1 MRLSGTERTI
11 IFSIARH
18 NDRPGRIIWR
28 AGCGPW
34 AIFCPLLLYTVRP
47 HSQFRIKNKSKDPS
61 ALSVHTP
68 RSVAAQR
75 RQTVNG
81 QVLSVLLVLLADRI
95 SHNIMKGSTNPVRQR
110 LLYCRIGIGFHL
122 QVLPDG
128 TVNGVHQSVLE
139 LLSVGVGTV
148 GVRAAGTGLFL
159 ALSPRGTLYGS
170 KTFTKDCLFREKMEE
185 NYYTTYSSH
194 SHPRLYIALTKRGSA
209 KNAHK
214 ARSHHPSTHFI
225 LRLVGMS

>member
-1 MRLSGTERTI
+1 SL
-11 IFSIARH
+11 
-18 NDRPGRIIWR
+18 
-28 AGCGPW
+28 
-34 AIFCPLLLYTVRP
+34 
-47 HSQFRIKNKSKDPS
+47 QIKH
-61 ALSVHTP
+61 A
-68 RSVAAQR
+68 
-75 RQTVNG
+75 
-81 QVLSVLLVLLADRI
+81 
-95 SHNIMKGSTNPVRQR
+95 TNPVRQR

-128 TVNGVHQSVLE
+128 TVNGVHQSNPYSEYNSHTTWYL
-139 LLSVGVGTV
+139 

>member
-1 MRLSGTERTI
+1 
-11 IFSIARH
+11 
-18 NDRPGRIIWR
+18 
-28 AGCGPW
+28 
-34 AIFCPLLLYTVRP
+34 
-47 HSQFRIKNKSKDPS
+47 
-61 ALSVHTP
+61 
-68 RSVAAQR
+68 
-75 RQTVNG
+75 
-81 QVLSVLLVLLADRI
+81 
-95 SHNIMKGSTNPVRQR
+95 MKGSTNPVRQR

-128 TVNGVHQSVLE
+128 TVNGVHQSNPYSVLE

-214 ARSHHPSTHFI
+214 ARSHHPAHTSSCG
-225 LRLVGMS
+225 L